1 MPARCI
7 MCNAEIDII
16 MLTLIDLPF
25 QPWGNPWGNKRVTRT
40 PEEEQ

>member
-25 QPWGNPWGNKRVTRT
+25 QPWGNKRVTRT